1 MNFISIPINNLRY
14 KKIPGF
20 LKSLKINPDLVAVSI
35 SHDGLRYVPMD
46 WKNYLSYDH
55 RVVKII
61 LTKMDNLFLFVGHS
75 KDDKT
80 IVYNN
85 NFSEIVLTRAINPGI
100 NEIIDSK
107 KESTTINETRTV
119 QTCTILDEILDQINK
134 FGILSL
140 SNEQKKELLKLSKK

>member
-1 MNFISIPINNLRY
+1 MNFISISINKLPY
-14 KKIPGF
+14 KKIPRF

-35 SHDGLRYVPMD
+35 SDDGLRYVPID

-55 RVVKII
+55 KVVKII

-107 KESTTINETRTV
+107 KERTYNKKSRFV
-119 QTCTILDEILDQINK
+119 YLDKLLIDELLDKVSQ
-134 FGILSL
+134 FGISSL
-140 SNEQKKELLKLSKK
+140 SKDELKQLKEL

>member
-1 MNFISIPINNLRY
+1 MNFISIPINNLPY

-35 SHDGLRYVPMD
+35 SDDGLRYVPMD

-80 IVYNN
+80 IFYNN
-85 NFSEIVLTRAINPGI
+85 NFSEIILKQETNPRIDQTIVIENNSTYGTKSNMLQINA
-100 NEIIDSK
+100 
-107 KESTTINETRTV
+107 
-119 QTCTILDEILDQINK
+119 ILDVVGQ
-134 FGILSL
+134 FGLSAL
-140 SNEQKKELLKLSKK
+140 SNDMLEQLKKLSRK

>member
-1 MNFISIPINNLRY
+1 MNFISIPINNLPY

-35 SHDGLRYVPMD
+35 SDDGLRYVPMD

-80 IVYNN
+80 IFYNN
-85 NFSEIVLTRAINPGI
+85 NFSEIILKQETNPRIDQTIFIENNSTYGTKSNMLQINA
-100 NEIIDSK
+100 
-107 KESTTINETRTV
+107 
-119 QTCTILDEILDQINK
+119 ILDVVGQ
-134 FGILSL
+134 FGLSAL
-140 SNEQKKELLKLSKK
+140 SNDMLEQLKKLSRK